1 MGFPVG
7 PGKHNQ
13 ASLNRCKRPSAS
25 HQVSPGP
32 GCRCE
37 HQGWYQST
45 INRMVPNAMMM
56 CISGQIEAGNFF
68 ETAWRWGGVAERPLW
83 ATFCIN
89 PNPDPTWPLL
99 LLSGFLWPRRVC
111 GHFAGMRGFIAA
123 CQLEEEEDPSMEM
136 ASGGKLCG
144 LAVRRQ

>member
-1 MGFPVG
+1 
-7 PGKHNQ
+7 
-13 ASLNRCKRPSAS
+13 
-25 HQVSPGP
+25 
-32 GCRCE
+32 
-37 HQGWYQST
+37 
-45 INRMVPNAMMM
+45 MVPNAMMIG
-56 CISGQIEAGNFF
+56 ISGQIEAGNFF

-123 CQLEEEEDPSMEM
+123 SQLEEEEDPSMEM